1 MKEPAAAAKPQSQP
15 QPQPKSA
22 PKPMPK
28 PVPMP
33 APTQPAAAAKLQA
46 RYKQALLRAA
56 TGGSADI
63 VHQQT
68 EVRVMPS
75 CMIMYSNQAVD
86 ASNILIKAA
95 TVCLIVILSIGSLE
109 VRMLVWPACRSLL
122 GKKPTATVKVQV
134 NKKEEAVRAAMG
146 SPALAAQ
153 ETAPQHSQPSAGS
166 KVADKSTGADL
177 LHQQTEVHLVPSCD
191 LMDSR
196 QAFNTSNVLMR
207 STTVR

>member
-1 MKEPAAAAKPQSQP
+1 
-15 QPQPKSA
+15 
-22 PKPMPK
+22 
-28 PVPMP
+28 MP

-122 GKKPTATVKVQV
+122 GKKSTATVKVQV

-146 SPALAAQ
+146 SPAPAAPAPQ
-153 ETAPQHSQPSAGS
+153 ETPPQHSQPSSGS
-166 KVADKSTGADL
+166 KVADKSTGAGL

-207 STTVR
+207 STTVRLIVMLRIGSLQGV